1 MARRRKP
8 GRQKQHTISCR
19 DVEWERVRSRAAAED
34 MSISRYLVARA
45 LEVEII
51 TNAGGGRRVQPR
63 LVLSEEEQ
71 VQIHDRQAQIA
82 ERVVVPDSPLEFERM
97 QNRLKF
103 LAQATADDMIQRG
116 RARTMTAILVEIL
129 GEEQGTKV
137 AAAYVDRARKRRQ
150 AGSD

>member
-19 DVEWERVRSRAAAED
+19 DVEWERVRKRAAAEG

-51 TNAGGGRRVQPR
+51 TDARGRQRLQPR

-71 VQIHDRQAQIA
+71 VQIRD
-82 ERVVVPDSPLEFERM
+82 RVVEIADRLAVPDAPIEFERM
-97 QNRLKF
+97 QKRLQF
-103 LAQATADDMIQRG
+103 LVEATADDMIRRG
-116 RARTMTAILVEIL
+116 QTRTMTAILVEIL
-129 GEEQGTKV
+129 GEERGKRI
-137 AAAYVDRARKRRQ
+137 AAKYVDLTRRRRQ
-150 AGSD
+150 ARPD

>member
-19 DVEWERVRSRAAAED
+19 DVEWERVRRRAAAED

-71 VQIHDRQAQIA
+71 VQILGRQAQIA

-129 GEEQGTKV
+129 GEQGTKV
-137 AAAYVDRARKRRQ
+137 AAAYVDRARRRRQ